1 MVLPILRKP
10 SATAHMKGNLV
21 LTHREVIEH
30 PGLSKAIRLQIMPH
44 IIAQVTFIKIDMKN
58 ADFRIRLIV

>member
-1 MVLPILRKP
+1 
-10 SATAHMKGNLV
+10 MKGNLV

-30 PGLSKAIRLQIMPH
+30 PGLSKAIRLQIMLH
-44 IIAQVTFIKIDMKN
+44 IIAQVTLAKIHMKN